1 MAKQEFLVSMNQK
14 AAEDPALWAVIHE
27 LRRRAPAVTLLGKDP
42 AEIAPGLAATAR
54 AWVVIGGDGSLHHAV
69 NSLMSLPRAD
79 RCPLWY
85 IPHGTGNDFAR
96 TVGLG
101 ETPAGDVIRQALEE
115 EGVCRPLAVG
125 RCNDRYFLNM
135 ASGGLFATVTT
146 ETNPQ
151 LKNLAG
157 RFSYFLS
164 GIGKLLERKTIP
176 TRVDGG
182 KAEALLGFFVGNAK
196 FAGGGIQ
203 IAAEA
208 SPFQAELE
216 FLTVPDLP
224 APQLVALGIELQKE
238 APDLS
243 AFPVVKKS
251 VEKLTLEF
259 AHETPINLDG
269 EQVTVRKA
277 AFAVE
282 GDAVKLFVPKLI

>member
-1 MAKQEFLVSMNQK
+1 MAKEEFLISMNQK
-14 AAEDPALWAVIHE
+14 AGEDPAAWAVVNE
-27 LRRRAPAVTLLGKDP
+27 LRRSSPAVTLLGKDP
-42 AEIAPGLAATAR
+42 AEIAPGLAASAR
-54 AWVVIGGDGSLHHAV
+54 AWVVMGGDGSLHHAV
-69 NSLMSLPRAD
+69 NALMALPKAD

-101 ETPAGDVIRQALEE
+101 ETPPPEFIRQALAE

-146 ETNPQ
+146 EANPQ
-151 LKNLAG
+151 LKSLAG

-176 TRVDGG
+176 TRIDGG
-182 KAEALLGFFVGNAK
+182 AAEPLLGFFVGNAK

-203 IAAEA
+203 IAADA
-208 SPFQAELE
+208 DPFQAELE
-216 FLTVPDLP
+216 FLTVPELP
-224 APQLVALGIELQKE
+224 TPQLVSLGLELQKE
-238 APDLS
+238 SPDLS
-243 AFPVVKKS
+243 AFPVTKKS
-251 VEKLTLEF
+251 VSKLVLEF

-269 EQVTVRKA
+269 EQVSSRRA
-277 AFAVE
+277 AFSVE
-282 GDAVKLFVPKLI
+282 DGAVKIFVPKLI